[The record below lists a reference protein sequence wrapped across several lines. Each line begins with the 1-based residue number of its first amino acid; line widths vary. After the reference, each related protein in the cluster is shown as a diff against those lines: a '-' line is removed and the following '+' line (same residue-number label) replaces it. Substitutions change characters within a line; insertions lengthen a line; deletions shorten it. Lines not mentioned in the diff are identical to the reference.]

1 MSKKLFYETN
11 QTPKTLIIGVNAPYQ
26 KSSTLDNYLEE
37 FRNLVKADNIV
48 YEEMLVIKLRD
59 ISPVCFFTQGKLEE
73 IKKKCEELKIQSI
86 IISDSLTPQQERN
99 IEDFLGTEVTD
110 RTQLILEIFEKAAR
124 SVEGKTQVAIAM
136 LQHRKTRLA
145 GKGVYLE
152 QQSGA
157 VGVRGGFGEKLKER
171 DRRYLDS
178 QITKYKKQLIEL
190 QKVRNTQ
197 RKVRLDSQ
205 IPQICLVGYT
215 NAGKSTILNSLTH
228 SDTLAIDKLFAT
240 LDTTT
245 RGLFIDNKQKGIIS
259 DTVGFIQQ
267 LPPNL
272 IAAFKSTLSELQYAD
287 LLLHVVDLSDTNW
300 QAHVQVV
307 NQILADL
314 KIDKEML
321 YVFNKKDKIDP
332 ILLREPSQL
341 HAITS
346 PTTQATSEQTTQT
359 TAALQATQTPISEP
373 TQTKELADT
382 VPSAQITVSEDTT
395 LQNAPTILKT
405 AVPQTTIVQA
415 IALQEALTKY
425 QPQVFTNAQSREGLE
440 PLIDY
445 LRSWSPER

>member
-26 KSSTLDNYLEE
+26 KSSNIDNYLEE
-37 FRNLVKADNIV
+37 FRNLVKADNII
-48 YEEMLVIKLRD
+48 YEEMLIIKLRD
-59 ISPVCFFTQGKLEE
+59 VSPVHFFTRGKLEE
-73 IKKKCEELKIQSI
+73 IKKKCEELEIKNI
-86 IISDSLTPQQERN
+86 IISDTLTPQQERN
-99 IEDFLGTEVTD
+99 IEDFLGTEVID

-124 SVEGKTQVAIAM
+124 SNEGKTQVAIAM

-171 DRRYLDS
+171 DRRYLNS
-178 QITKYKKQLIEL
+178 QITKYKKQLVEL
-190 QKVRNTQ
+190 QKVRETQ

-205 IPQICLVGYT
+205 MPQICLVGYT

-245 RGLFIDNKQKGIIS
+245 RSLFIDNKQKGIIS

-287 LLLHVVDLSDTNW
+287 LLLHVVDLSDTSW
-300 QAHVQVV
+300 EAHVQVV

-314 KIDKEML
+314 KVDKEML

-332 ILLREPSQL
+332 LL
-341 HAITS
+341 
-346 PTTQATSEQTTQT
+346 
-359 TAALQATQTPISEP
+359 LQAATM
-373 TQTKELADT
+373 
-382 VPSAQITVSEDTT
+382 
-395 LQNAPTILKT
+395 
-405 AVPQTTIVQA
+405 
-415 IALQEALTKY
+415 QEALKKY
-425 QPQVFTNAQSREGLE
+425 QPQVFTNAQSKDGLE
-440 PLIDY
+440 PLIDF
-445 LRSWSPER
+445 LRSWNPEK